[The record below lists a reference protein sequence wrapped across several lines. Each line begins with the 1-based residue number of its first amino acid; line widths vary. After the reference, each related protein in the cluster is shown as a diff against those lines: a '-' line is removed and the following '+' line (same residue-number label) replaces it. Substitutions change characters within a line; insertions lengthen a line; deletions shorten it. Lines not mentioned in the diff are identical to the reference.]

1 MVAAWPSRWQRRC
14 DAACVYMPTIR
25 TTRRLLME
33 VMSLQKR
40 PEVRNPRLWLNGVL
54 AAGAAALAIR
64 RGLHPGPPNGC

>member
-1 MVAAWPSRWQRRC
+1 VVFSGRPEEGGAA
-14 DAACVYMPTIR
+14 M
-25 TTRRLLME
+25 RLLME

-64 RGLHPGPPNGC
+64 RGLHRRVSA

>member
-1 MVAAWPSRWQRRC
+1 M
-14 DAACVYMPTIR
+14 
-25 TTRRLLME
+25 RLLME

-64 RGLHPGPPNGC
+64 RGLHRRVSA